1 MSEQNK
7 RISKRGLVKAYIDW
21 VFCSIC
27 LMNFERMM
35 APSLVRMVGRVRE
48 ELYPGDPEVQK
59 ELMERH
65 EVFFNT
71 EPYFGAVVP
80 GIVLGMEAE
89 KASGGDI
96 SGELINNIKT
106 ALMGPFAGIGDS
118 LLMGM
123 LQPILLSIALGLC
136 ANGEIIGPLFY
147 VVALLGI
154 MFPCS
159 WLLFQYGYK
168 AGTNAAHHILAG
180 GLKDRI
186 TQAAGVVGL
195 VVVGAITASYTSV
208 NLGLVYQQGEMQ
220 LSLADSISSMMMPK
234 LPVLLMAFLSY
245 YLMVI
250 RKWSVQKMMILLL
263 AVSVLGYFTTV
274 LAV

>member
-1 MSEQNK
+1 MKKVLVLEDEAS
-7 RISKRGLVKAYIDW
+7 IRG
-21 VFCSIC
+21 F
-27 LMNFERMM
+27 
-35 APSLVRMVGRVRE
+35 
-48 ELYPGDPEVQK
+48 
-59 ELMERH
+59 
-65 EVFFNT
+65 
-71 EPYFGAVVP
+71 
-80 GIVLGMEAE
+80 IVINLRRAGYDVIEAE
-89 KASGGDI
+89 
-96 SGELINNIKT
+96 SGEE
-106 ALMGPFAGIGDS
+106 ALERLRENPDAR
-118 LLMGM
+118 
-123 LQPILLSIALGLC
+123 
-136 ANGEIIGPLFY
+136 
-147 VVALLGI
+147 VALLGI